1 MAKNDRRFTLST
13 KEKNPSPSKAWSR
26 LGAGSGAHRTWKDAP
41 HGPPQAEQ
49 SAAQAALRLRAEVLA
64 REDCDPPGYL
74 ETLSREEAEHMLHE
88 LRVYQI
94 ELEMQNEELRR
105 AHEEMALLRSRYFDL
120 YDLAPVGYFS
130 LDETGLIEEANLTA
144 ASLLGVTKGAL
155 AKKPLSRFIAP
166 EDQDIYYLRCKQLM
180 ASGEPQTF
188 ELRMLNKEGVF
199 FRAHLVA
206 TRADTQG
213 SCRVV
218 ISAVSPR

>member
-130 LDETGLIEEANLTA
+130 LDETGLA
-144 ASLLGVTKGAL
+144 ADSLRRAAESRSQPPYCGDGRATHAAGPPCGCAGSAATNGRGRIPGA
-155 AKKPLSRFIAP
+155 RW
-166 EDQDIYYLRCKQLM
+166 
-180 ASGEPQTF
+180 
-188 ELRMLNKEGVF
+188 
-199 FRAHLVA
+199 
-206 TRADTQG
+206 
-213 SCRVV
+213 
-218 ISAVSPR
+218 SAVHPAEPSAHQCRR